1 MALEINWLAVVVA
14 AIIYFVIL
22 FFWYFPSAFGNMW
35 LKLVGKE
42 SEPKSKIIRDT
53 IIMIP
58 SSFITVLIIDIVMI
72 LAGTTDIGPALLLNL
87 LLWVGLVGII
97 GINQS
102 NFNDRGLKLFLIEY
116 IPYLVCFLIAG
127 IILAVWK

>member
-1 MALEINWLAVVVA
+1 MALEINWLAVIVV

-22 FFWYFPSAFGNMW
+22 FFWYFPAAFGNMW

-72 LAGTTDIGPALLLNL
+72 LTGATYLGPSLLLNL
-87 LLWVGLVGII
+87 LLWVGFVGII

>member
-1 MALEINWLAVVVA
+1 MALEINWLAVAIVS
-14 AIIYFVIL
+14 IIYFAIL

-42 SEPKSKIIRDT
+42 GEPKSKIIRDT

-58 SSFITVLIIDIVMI
+58 SSFFTVLIIDIIMI
-72 LAGTTDIGPALLLNL
+72 LADATELGPALLLNI
-87 LLWVGLVGII
+87 LLWVGFVGII

-102 NFNDRGLKLFLIEY
+102 NFNDRGIKLFLIEY

>member
-1 MALEINWLAVVVA
+1 
-14 AIIYFVIL
+14 
-22 FFWYFPSAFGNMW
+22 MW
-35 LKLVGKE
+35 LKLIGKE

-72 LAGTTDIGPALLLNL
+72 LAGATDLSPSILLNL
-87 LLWVGLVGII
+87 LLWVGFVGII

-102 NFNDRGLKLFLIEY
+102 NFNDRELKLFLIEY
-116 IPYLVCFLIAG
+116 FPYLVCFLIAG

>member
-1 MALEINWLAVVVA
+1 MALEINWLAVAIVS
-14 AIIYFVIL
+14 IIYFAIL

-42 SEPKSKIIRDT
+42 GEPKSKIIRDT

-58 SSFITVLIIDIVMI
+58 SSFFTVLIIDIIMI
-72 LAGTTDIGPALLLNL
+72 LAGATDIGPALLLNI
-87 LLWVGLVGII
+87 LLWVGFVGII

-102 NFNDRGLKLFLIEY
+102 NFNDRGIKLFLIEY

>member
-1 MALEINWLAVVVA
+1 MALEINWLAVIIVS
-14 AIIYFVIL
+14 IIYFVIL

-58 SSFITVLIIDIVMI
+58 SSFFTVLIIDIIMI
-72 LAGTTDIGPALLLNL
+72 LAGATDIGPALLLNI
-87 LLWVGLVGII
+87 LLWVGFVGII

-102 NFNDRGLKLFLIEY
+102 NFNDRGIKLFLIEY
-116 IPYLVCFLIAG
+116 VPYLVCFLIAG

>member
-1 MALEINWLAVVVA
+1 MALEINWFAVIIV
-14 AIIYFVIL
+14 AIIYFAIL

-58 SSFITVLIIDIVMI
+58 SSFFTVLIIDIVMI
-72 LAGTTDIGPALLLNL
+72 LAGATEIGPALLLNL
-87 LLWVGLVGII
+87 LLWVGFVGII

-102 NFNDRGLKLFLIEY
+102 NFNDRDLKLFLIEY
-116 IPYLVCFLIAG
+116 IVYLVCFLIAG